1 MKRLQR
7 NGCFLLALIVL
18 CALGAAE
25 QSAQYYYDQAVGID
39 KSGDTLKAT
48 DMVREALRKNGN
60 HVPSLLL
67 MARLSQQAQ
76 QPKLASQLITKALG
90 LEKQNEA
97 AFILCARV
105 EYALRNTP
113 AMENCLAQ
121 AEKLKRNNADA
132 QSLRAQLL
140 IDGGQFSIARRKI
153 EGILRDNPGHT
164 ETQLRL
170 ASLYLKL
177 RQFEKAEA
185 QFRKVQ
191 TLLPE
196 SSELAVAIARARL
209 DAYFESARLNLFAS
223 SEESSVKA
231 LDALRHAH
239 ANNPENLA
247 VNLMLAQLLAVTN
260 RCSEAGEYLARV
272 AGADAES
279 RSIVAYVSLCA
290 PGSEQ
295 AVKLLGDFVRRNE
308 DDDLARHQYELTLVA
323 QNKRRETAA
332 TTKAARYHRQIAKRE
347 SDRNADE
354 FALSELRWTEFLF
367 PAYIEAHR
375 DLLKYFR
382 QRKDFERLADELTF
396 LRDSTGD
403 QAYREM
409 FEQFEIES
417 RDLWYR
423 KAGVTQP
430 ERVKNLLPVHIFPF
444 RVKNPLNDHPLG
456 GVAVADRTRV
466 ALQDFGRVRSISREM
481 AALPQAQAFSPENL
495 RRLRQTYSDALKGE
509 ANTEAFQRRTLSLV
523 LTGEVSELMHGI
535 EVIAELVDA
544 ETGIRVAEI
553 RFKAE
558 GREYLNKAAVR
569 LAEFVYANAPVSANV
584 LKILDDDQILVNAG
598 KRDGITNATK
608 FVVTDKLGKALEF
621 KIEQKD
627 FDILRAR
634 STDAMATRHLKA
646 GDVVRVLTPPA
657 PLSTK

>member
-1 MKRLQR
+1 MKRPIAQMF
-7 NGCFLLALIVL
+7 FLGLAWLAV
-18 CALGAAE
+18 AVGAAD
-25 QSAQYYYDQAVGID
+25 QSAQYYYDQATGLE
-39 KSGDTLKAT
+39 KTGDTLKAT

-67 MARLSQQAQ
+67 LARLSHQAQ

-105 EYALRNTP
+105 EYTLRNAP
-113 AMENCLAQ
+113 GMEYCLAQ
-121 AEKLKRNNADA
+121 AEKLRRNNADA

-140 IDGGQFSIARRKI
+140 IDNGQFSIARRKI

-170 ASLYLKL
+170 AALYLKL

-231 LDALRHAH
+231 LDALKHAH

-260 RCSEAGEYLARV
+260 RCNEASDYLGRV
-272 AGADAES
+272 AAADAES

-295 AVKLLGDFVRRNE
+295 AAKLLSDFVRRNE

-323 QNKRRETAA
+323 QNKRRETTA

-347 SDRNADE
+347 ADRNADE

-382 QRKDFERLADELTF
+382 QRIDFERLADELVF

-403 QAYREM
+403 QSYREM

-417 RDLWYR
+417 RDLWYH
-423 KAGVTQP
+423 KAGIAQP
-430 ERVKNLLPVHIFPF
+430 ERVKNLQPVHVFPF

-495 RRLRQTYSDALKGE
+495 RRLRQTYNDALKNE
-509 ANTEAFQRRTLSLV
+509 ANSEAFMRRPLSLV
-523 LTGEVSELMHGI
+523 LTGEVSELAHGI
-535 EVIAELVDA
+535 EVLAELVDA
-544 ETGIRVAEI
+544 ETGIRVSET

-569 LAEFVYANAPVSANV
+569 LAEFVYTNAPVSANI
-584 LKILDDDQILVNAG
+584 LKILDDDQILINVG
-598 KRDGITNATK
+598 RRDGITNTTK
-608 FVVTDKLGKALEF
+608 FVVTDKLGKTLEF
-621 KIEQKD
+621 KTEQKD

-634 STDAMATRHLKA
+634 ASDAQATRHLKA
-646 GDVVRVLTPPA
+646 GDVVRVVSTP
-657 PLSTK
+657 

>member
-1 MKRLQR
+1 MRLCPQKIWL
-7 NGCFLLALIVL
+7 FAAVVAFISLA
-18 CALGAAE
+18 AAD
-25 QSAQYYYDQAVGID
+25 QSAQYFYDQAIGLE
-39 KSGDTLKAT
+39 KTGDTLKAT

-67 MARLSQQAQ
+67 MARLAHQAQ
-76 QPKLASQLITKALG
+76 QPKLASQLLAKALT

-105 EYALRNTP
+105 EYTLRNAP
-113 AMENCLAQ
+113 GMETCLAQ
-121 AEKLKRNNADA
+121 AEKLRRNNADA

-140 IDGGQFSIARRKI
+140 IDNGQFSIARRKI

-196 SSELAVAIARARL
+196 SSDLAVAIARARL

-260 RCSEAGEYLARV
+260 RCNEAGDYLARV
-272 AGADAES
+272 TQADAES

-323 QNKRRETAA
+323 QNKRRESSA

-367 PAYIEAHR
+367 PAYIETHR

-382 QRKDFERLADELTF
+382 QRKDYERLADELVF
-396 LRDSTGD
+396 LRETTGD
-403 QAYREM
+403 QTYREM
-409 FEQFEIES
+409 FEQLEIES
-417 RDLWYR
+417 RDLWYH
-423 KAGVTQP
+423 KAGFAQP
-430 ERVKNLLPVHIFPF
+430 ERVKNLLPVHVFPF
-444 RVKNPLNDHPLG
+444 RVRNPLNDHPLG
-456 GVAVADRTRV
+456 GVAVADRARV
-466 ALQDFGRVRSISREM
+466 ALQDYGRVRSISREM
-481 AALPQAQAFSPENL
+481 AALPQAQIFSPENL

-509 ANTEAFQRRTLSLV
+509 ANSQAFTRRTLSVV
-523 LTGEVSELMHGI
+523 LTGEVSELAHGI
-535 EVIAELVDA
+535 EVTAELVDA
-544 ETGIRVAEI
+544 ETGIRMGDM

-569 LAEFVYANAPVSANV
+569 LAEFVYANAPVGGNV
-584 LKILDDDQILVNAG
+584 LKILDDDEILVNVG
-598 KRDGITNATK
+598 KRDGVTNATK
-608 FVVTDKLGKALEF
+608 FVVTDKLGKTFEF
-621 KIEQKD
+621 KTEQKD

-634 STDAMATRHLKA
+634 SADAQATRHLKA
-646 GDVVRVLTPPA
+646 GDVVRVVPNP
-657 PLSTK
+657 